1 MSQQPFRYST
11 IEPEAKAPTLKRL
24 RQLAR
29 ILDKAIVIP
38 GTQVA
43 IGLDPVIGLFPGLG
57 DFVGV
62 VLSSYIVLEAARLG
76 APASTL
82 GRMVFNIVIDGLAGS
97 VPLIGDFFDFAWTAN
112 TNNIKLL
119 EEYLKF
125 PGAKKEANKWFIA
138 VVLTLLLL
146 VATVLV
152 AIPVILVRMIMT
164 ILTGS

>member
-29 ILDKAIVIP
+29 VLDKAIVIP
-38 GTQVA
+38 GTQV
-43 IGLDPVIGLFPGLG
+43 GVGVDPVIGLLPGLG
-57 DFVGV
+57 DFLGV
-62 VLSSYIVLEAARLG
+62 LLSSYIVLEAARLG
-76 APASTL
+76 APRSTL
-82 GRMVFNIVIDGLAGS
+82 GRMTFNIVIDGLVGA

-125 PGAKKEANKWFIA
+125 PGARKQADKWFIA
-138 VVLTLLLL
+138 VVLTILLL
-146 VATVLV
+146 VAIVLV
-152 AIPVILVRMIMT
+152 AIPVILVRMIML
-164 ILTGS
+164 IITGG